1 MPAQDNVLGLP
12 HPPLEAVKGRPNPAL
27 NRRNNPNPT
36 FMIHRTP
43 NDAAPGTAISDN
55 PWRMAN
61 SVLGPIAKS
70 RLNGEES
77 PV

>member
-12 HPPLEAVKGRPNPAL
+12 HPPLEALKGRPNPAL

-43 NDAAPGTAISDN
+43 NDAVPRTAISDN
-55 PWRMAN
+55 P
-61 SVLGPIAKS
+61 GK
-70 RLNGEES
+70 
-77 PV
+77 